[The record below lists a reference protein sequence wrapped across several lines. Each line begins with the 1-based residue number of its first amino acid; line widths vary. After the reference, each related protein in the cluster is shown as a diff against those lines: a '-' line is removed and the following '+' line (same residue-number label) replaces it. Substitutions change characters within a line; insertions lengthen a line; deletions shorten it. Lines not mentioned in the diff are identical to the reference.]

1 MVYYNFLNLEIVDL
15 WLKVNLFSIENHNPY
30 VWVKTQ
36 KREHQT
42 WLWTWAS
49 GTKNCLIQNS
59 TVALNNRPKS
69 NVCTKR
75 VPFISFAKPSWLKV
89 MSVTYITKTD
99 TVSAMALA
107 TCQFSPVSRIDR
119 GIILTQHERIFIKF
133 VNLSNIS
140 IPALLKVRKNWKMS
154 LRWRCVTGKNIA
166 WKNAS

>member
-1 MVYYNFLNLEIVDL
+1 
-15 WLKVNLFSIENHNPY
+15 
-30 VWVKTQ
+30 
-36 KREHQT
+36 
-42 WLWTWAS
+42 
-49 GTKNCLIQNS
+49 
-59 TVALNNRPKS
+59 
-69 NVCTKR
+69 
-75 VPFISFAKPSWLKV
+75 

-166 WKNAS
+166 